1 MPTVLGLS
9 VTQIRPLR
17 SFVTFFR
24 TQLKKTEEEMDETLK
39 DYLTLCDGKHPL
51 PVTDNAK
58 LSQDLNT
65 VTFRIPDVSGIQM
78 VDLYRVVKCSGIQM
92 VV

>member
-39 DYLTLCDGKHPL
+39 DYLTLCDGKHHRL
-51 PVTDNAK
+51 EGECYNKKMLKT
-58 LSQDLNT
+58 LST
-65 VTFRIPDVSGIQM
+65 R
-78 VDLYRVVKCSGIQM
+78 
-92 VV
+92 